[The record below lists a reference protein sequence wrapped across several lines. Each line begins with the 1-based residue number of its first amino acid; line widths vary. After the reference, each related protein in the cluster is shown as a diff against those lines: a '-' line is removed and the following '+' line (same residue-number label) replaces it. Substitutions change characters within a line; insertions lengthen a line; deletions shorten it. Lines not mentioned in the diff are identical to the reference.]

1 MDMYLNS
8 NRTGST
14 QNTEVHAAINNKRST
29 LSVILQVSSV
39 DFRRKQVK
47 HTKHYNYSLY
57 MYDESYTQCAC
68 YSYKQSTSKQCTVYQ
83 EYVYHYGMQ
92 TMYNAQKLHI
102 YIICTEHI

>member
-29 LSVILQVSSV
+29 LSLSVILQVSSV

-57 MYDESYTQCAC
+57 N
-68 YSYKQSTSKQCTVYQ
+68 VR
-83 EYVYHYGMQ
+83 
-92 TMYNAQKLHI
+92 
-102 YIICTEHI
+102 

>member
-1 MDMYLNS
+1 MNIGHNKWTCNLNS

-47 HTKHYNYSLY
+47 HIKHYNYSLY
-57 MYDESYTQCAC
+57 H
-68 YSYKQSTSKQCTVYQ
+68 VH
-83 EYVYHYGMQ
+83 VR
-92 TMYNAQKLHI
+92 
-102 YIICTEHI
+102 

>member
-14 QNTEVHAAINNKRST
+14 QITEVHAAINNKRST

-57 MYDESYTQCAC
+57 N
-68 YSYKQSTSKQCTVYQ
+68 VR
-83 EYVYHYGMQ
+83 
-92 TMYNAQKLHI
+92 
-102 YIICTEHI
+102 